1 MRWLRLP
8 AISLCLLSAAAC
20 SQPTAATVAELPA
33 APAAEGTS
41 EGEQTPPQMNPPPV
55 RSSQATAHQRAAAP
69 PPRPARASSPAPLP
83 QQLPPSPS
91 PLGWSG
97 VVMRLEFD
105 YPAQRMRYLGTGFVV
120 RDRSR
125 ADWLLTCAHLIGEKA
140 WEDRY
145 QVKMRTMKGDRVI
158 RSFGTTLHVGVSV
171 DVEHGGIGH
180 WPDMTQDLVIRLV
193 AGEWVQPM
201 RLAPNDPE
209 VGDWVWAVG
218 CEARRPPS
226 DEKLFL
232 GQVVE
237 VARGGFVFRKQVAF
251 DPHGFSG
258 GPVINTRGEVVGNV
272 LAGGGPFVS
281 GATVSTLRQR
291 LKAKGVSV
299 D

>member
-1 MRWLRLP
+1 
-8 AISLCLLSAAAC
+8 
-20 SQPTAATVAELPA
+20 
-33 APAAEGTS
+33 
-41 EGEQTPPQMNPPPV
+41 
-55 RSSQATAHQRAAAP
+55 
-69 PPRPARASSPAPLP
+69 
-83 QQLPPSPS
+83 
-91 PLGWSG
+91 
-97 VVMRLEFD
+97 MRLEFD
-105 YPAQRMRYLGTGFVV
+105 YPAQHIRYLGTGFII
-120 RDRSR
+120 RDRAK
-125 ADWLLTCAHLIGEKA
+125 ADWLITCAHLIGEKA

-145 QVKMRTMKGDRVI
+145 QVKMRTMKGDRII
-158 RSFGTTLHVGVSV
+158 RSYGTTLHVGTSV
-171 DVEHGGIGH
+171 DLYQLSHGR

-201 RLAPNDPE
+201 PLARADPK

-237 VARGGFVFRKQVAF
+237 VADGGFIFKRQVAF

-258 GPVINTRGEVVGNV
+258 GPVINTRGEVVGNL
-272 LAGGGPFVS
+272 LAGGSGLVS

-291 LKAKGVSV
+291 LKAKGITV

>member
-1 MRWLRLP
+1 MHWLRVP
-8 AISLCLLSAAAC
+8 AISFCLLPAAC
-20 SQPTAATVAELPA
+20 NQPTAVPA
-33 APAAEGTS
+33 AAGDQS
-41 EGEQTPPQMNPPPV
+41 PPSIRPPSA
-55 RSSQATAHQRAAAP
+55 RSSQAAARQPATAPAP
-69 PPRPARASSPAPLP
+69 RPPRAPSPRPP
-83 QQLPPSPS
+83 TLPPSPS

-105 YPAQRMRYLGTGFVV
+105 YPAQRMRFLGTGFVV

-171 DVEHGGIGH
+171 DVEHGSIGN

-201 RLAPNDPE
+201 RLARNDPE

-218 CEARRPPS
+218 CETRRPPS

-258 GPVINTRGEVVGNV
+258 GPVVNTRGEVVGNV

-291 LKAKGVSV
+291 LKAKGISV